1 MANPSTAHRRESQL
15 RHAWGWFRNAVLDSR
30 YVADP
35 EWLIGLGRL
44 VTAAFALIAIYF
56 DPTQPGR
63 LADEAR
69 LITLFYL
76 AFAMLAL
83 VPIPRPVDSRLHL
96 LTHGIDIVVIGWLL
110 HLTDELTSPF
120 FAFFHFTL
128 LAATIR
134 WGMTG
139 ALLGAVV
146 LEAMMLVIGVSDLG
160 DGVSELNVMIM
171 RSAYFLVAAFMLGYF
186 GAYRNRSRHR
196 LARLAAWPSVRPG
209 LGQDAW
215 LRDILDHARDVLGAQ
230 RLVAIWQG
238 DEPTGTVAICSADG
252 MIVSAVLDPA
262 QWASIE
268 GDLQRPL
275 APHSPLRHAA
285 LSAGLNAAIAGA
297 DPADIQINNL
307 CDAEFSGLRHKGRL
321 LVLNAKYRHEEIES
335 LAEIVAGRISYELDR
350 IALMREIA
358 ANARVQERVR
368 LSRDLHDSVLQDLTA
383 ARLKLKSV
391 MRNVS
396 EGIEPPLG
404 DVATIIAEQQR
415 RIRCF
420 VDGIRSGDDAAR
432 LPDTLARHV
441 TQLEQQWDCEIH
453 LTTHP
458 EDLRISG
465 EMSDNLTQIISEAT
479 SNAVRHG
486 AATRIDLSVTLRG
499 GVLQIAI
506 ADNGTGIVDAA
517 AREPG
522 RPLSL
527 GGRVADLAG
536 RLSVVRY
543 QPGFALLIEL
553 PSA

>member
-1 MANPSTAHRRESQL
+1 MANPSTAHRRDSRL

-69 LITLFYL
+69 LITLVYL
-76 AFAMLAL
+76 AFAVLAL

-196 LARLAAWPSVRPG
+196 LARLAAWPLAQTG
-209 LGQDAW
+209 IGQDAW

-238 DEPTGTVAICSADG
+238 DEPTGMVAICSADR
-252 MIVSAVLDPA
+252 MTVSAVLDPV

-268 GDLQRPL
+268 GDLQRPI
-275 APHSPLRHAA
+275 ARRSPFHVA
-285 LSAGLNAAIAGA
+285 LSAGLNAAIADA
-297 DPADIQINNL
+297 DPGEKQINNL
-307 CDAEFSGLRHKGRL
+307 CDAAFSGLRHKGRL
-321 LVLNAKYRHEEIES
+321 LVMNAKYRHEEIES
-335 LAEIVAGRISYELDR
+335 LAEIVGGRISYELDR
-350 IALMREIA
+350 IALMQEITVS
-358 ANARVQERVR
+358 ARVQERVR

-391 MRNVS
+391 MRSVS
-396 EGIEPPLG
+396 PGMEPPLG

-415 RIRCF
+415 RIRRF
-420 VDGIRSGDDAAR
+420 VDGMRGGDSVAR
-432 LPDTLARHV
+432 LPGTLARHV
-441 TQLEQQWDCEIH
+441 AELERQWECEIH

-458 EDLRISG
+458 EDLRIAG
-465 EMSDNLTQIISEAT
+465 GMAENLIQIISEAT

-486 AATRIDLSVTLRG
+486 SATRIDLSVTLRG

-506 ADNGTGIVDAA
+506 ADNGTGIVDSAIRQ
-517 AREPG
+517 RE

-527 GGRVADLAG
+527 GERVTDLAG

-543 QPGFALLIEL
+543 KPGFALLIEL